1 MKIKDVMITLEKFP
15 VVSEN
20 LFLKEALDE
29 MSEKKIG
36 IACII
41 DENFNLK
48 GILTDGD
55 LRRKLLNVQKPLSA
69 IFVDDCIEH
78 AILSPT
84 VINPETSLLDAIE
97 IMGSK
102 RIWDLPVVDDN
113 GKLIGLL
120 HLHPVVKSLLNNKSM

>member
-120 HLHPVVKSLLNNKSM
+120 HLHPVVKSLLSNKSM

>member
-1 MKIKDVMITLEKFP
+1 MKIKDVMIPLEDFP
-15 VVSEN
+15 VVPET
-20 LFLKEALDE
+20 LFFKEALDL

-36 IACII
+36 IACIV
-41 DENFNLK
+41 DDSFKLK

-55 LRRKLLNVQKPLSA
+55 IRREFLNVQKPLSA

-84 VINPETSLLDAIE
+84 VINPESSLLEAIE
-97 IMGSK
+97 IMGDK
-102 RIWDLPVVDDN
+102 RIWDLPVVDNN

-120 HLHPVVKSLLNNKSM
+120 HLHPVVKSLLNNKLK